1 MVFRKLL
8 LTFSALLIMATSS
21 QGQNSDTCDIKIGLV
36 LSGGGSKSLAQI
48 GALRVIEEAGV
59 KVDYIAGTS
68 MGAIIGALYALGY
81 SVDEIEE
88 YMRKVDWDALLN
100 NEIPRDRLSYF
111 DRKTDSRYLLTL
123 PIHEGKVTLPTGLNY
138 AQYILKQL
146 NYLTQQCHQYE
157 SFSDFPIPF
166 LCVAT
171 NLENGRMKVFEDG
184 NLSDALRA
192 SAAFPSLFTPYEID
206 GNLYVDGGLVNNY
219 PVEPL
224 KEKGIEYI
232 IGIDVQ
238 DFLYQKD
245 ELNSVMRILEQT
257 SSFVNAK
264 QYQDQIQFTDL
275 LIKPSLPEASITT
288 FDLFDTIVAR
298 GERAA
303 REQFASL
310 LELAKS
316 DTSAPLNRARCTALP
331 MDTFLLSDIKIEG
344 IKNSSEGFV
353 LGKLRVKEGQ
363 ECTIEKLDKGL
374 DQLYGSKYFKHVN
387 YSLTPIDTG
396 YRLTLTV
403 KEEDALALFRLGL
416 HYDDDFKTAL
426 LLNYTQRNL
435 LFKNSRFSAE
445 IAVSQNPRANIHY
458 YVDRGLIPTLGLNFR
473 ANRFSYRVYD
483 ENRQPVTQANYF
495 DFSTDL
501 FLQSTIYDAFAIG
514 AGVEFDG
521 VLLSQD
527 LSLIETDTGYS
538 TYLNYYGFIDF
549 DSFNNANYPTHGSKF
564 SARAK
569 IIGRQEK
576 LRTFYEPSSVID
588 IEFKQAMSF
597 GKRVSMV
604 AGTNFITTIGPDL
617 DYPYNIFLGS
627 MGKNY
632 INYITPFIGYRYM
645 ELVGRT
651 ALIVRADLN
660 IEFIKN
666 HYIMLKANAGKLEN
680 SIQNTIE
687 SNIVLDGY
695 SIGYSYDSPI
705 GPLEI
710 NLAGSTNHRDI
721 YSYVSLGFWF

>member
-1 MVFRKLL
+1 MFRKLL
-8 LTFSALLIMATSS
+8 LTFSAILIMASPG
-21 QGQNSDTCDIKIGLV
+21 QGQNSDTCDISIGLV

-59 KVDYIAGTS
+59 KIDYIAGTS
-68 MGAIIGALYALGY
+68 MGAIIGALYSLGY

-100 NEIPRDRLSYF
+100 NEIPRNRLSYF
-111 DRKTDSRYLLTL
+111 DRKSDSRYLLTL
-123 PIHEGKVTLPTGLNY
+123 PVHDGKVNLPTGLNY

-146 NYLTQQCHQYE
+146 NYLTQQCHQYAD
-157 SFSDFPIPF
+157 FSEFPIPF

-171 NLENGRMKVFEDG
+171 NLEDGSMKVFEEG

-206 GNLYVDGGLVNNY
+206 GELYADGGLVNNY

-232 IGIDVQ
+232 IGVDVQ
-238 DFLYQKD
+238 DFLYKKD

-257 SSFVNAK
+257 SSFVNAR

-275 LIKPSLPEASITT
+275 LIKPDLHEASITT
-288 FDLFDTIVAR
+288 FDLFDTIIAR
-298 GERAA
+298 GEKAA
-303 REQFASL
+303 REQLAPL
-310 LELAKS
+310 LALAKS
-316 DTSAPLNRARCTALP
+316 DTSAPINRAQCTALP
-331 MDTFLLSDIKIEG
+331 LDTFYVADIKIEG
-344 IKNSSEGFV
+344 IKSSSEEFI
-353 LGKLRVKEGQ
+353 LGKLRVKEGHV
-363 ECTIEKLDKGL
+363 CTIEKLDRGL

-387 YSLTPIDTG
+387 YSLTPVDTG
-396 YRLTLTV
+396 YRITLSV
-403 KEEDALALFRLGL
+403 KEEEALTLFRLGL

-426 LLNYTQRNL
+426 LLNYTQRNI

-445 IAVSQNPRANIHY
+445 IALSQNPRANIHY
-458 YVDRGLIPTLGLNFR
+458 YVDRGLVPTLGFSFR
-473 ANRFSYRVYD
+473 TNRFTYRIYD
-483 ENRQPVTQANYF
+483 ENRDPVAQSNYF

-514 AGVEFDG
+514 AGIEFDG
-521 VLLSQD
+521 VVLSDD
-527 LSLIETDTGYS
+527 LSKIQTDTGYS
-538 TYLNYYGFIDF
+538 SYLNYYGFIDF
-549 DSFNNANYPTHGSKF
+549 DSFNDANYPTHGSKF
-564 SARAK
+564 SAKAK

-576 LRTFYEPSSVID
+576 FNTFYEPSSVID
-588 IEFKQAMSF
+588 VEFRQAMSF

-604 AGTNFITTIGPDL
+604 AGSKFITTVGPDL

-645 ELVGRT
+645 ELIGRT
-651 ALIVRADLN
+651 ALVVRVDLN
-660 IEFIKN
+660 IEFLKN
-666 HYIMLKANAGKLEN
+666 HYVMVKANAGKLEN
-680 SIQNTIE
+680 SIQNTLE

-695 SIGYSYDSPI
+695 SLGYSYDSPI

-710 NLAGSTNHRDI
+710 SVAGSTNHKDV